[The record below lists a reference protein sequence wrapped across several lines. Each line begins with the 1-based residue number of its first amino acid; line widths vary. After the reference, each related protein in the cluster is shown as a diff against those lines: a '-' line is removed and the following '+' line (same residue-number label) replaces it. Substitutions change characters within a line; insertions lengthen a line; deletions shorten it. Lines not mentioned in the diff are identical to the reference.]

1 MMKTETDSA
10 VDRDHLA
17 TFHAAY
23 VRVPLGEAAPC
34 EDDQR
39 PTQEKYRP
47 AHEVQ
52 ASPSSLADNA
62 ASLRTPYWQTT
73 QRRCAVAR
81 LRTPGRAARPGVAC
95 RGLPQQPAGPA
106 RGSMQTRPPARPL

>member
-1 MMKTETDSA
+1 MLMDRGVIVTGTDSA

-34 EDDQR
+34 EDDRAQR
-39 PTQEKYRP
+39 WKSTTRRTRCRRE
-47 AHEVQ
+47 
-52 ASPSSLADNA
+52 
-62 ASLRTPYWQTT
+62 RTPYWQTT

-81 LRTPGRAARPGVAC
+81 LRTPGRAARQAVAC
-95 RGLPQQPAGPA
+95 LGRPRQPAGPA
-106 RGSMQTRPPARPL
+106 SGSMQTRLQRGRR